1 MIALLLVPAFFT
13 QVKYPIVKSL
23 TLDGLT
29 VRYSVVK
36 DVPRYLG
43 WGCDEP
49 TKKPL
54 ERFGSV
60 KVTYGKETF
69 PLATSAYS
77 DLFWMHEVRIRKAK
91 EYVVVWMNGGDAD
104 SGYECEW
111 FFKKG
116 QLLKRRVSSSEFP
129 ENFWE
134 ETKYVNIRPNN

>member
-1 MIALLLVPAFFT
+1 MIALLLVQAVFT

-23 TLDGLT
+23 TMDGLT
-29 VRYSVVK
+29 VRYSIVK
-36 DVPRYLG
+36 DVPRHPG

-49 TKKPL
+49 TKKSL

-60 KVTYGKETF
+60 KVTYAKETHWM
-69 PLATSAYS
+69 AASAYS
-77 DLFWMHEVRIRKAK
+77 DLFWMHQVTIRK
-91 EYVVVWMNGGDAD
+91 EEPYLVVLIHGGDAAV
-104 SGYECEW
+104 GYECEW

-116 QLLKRRVSSSEFP
+116 QLVKRRVRDSEFP

>member
-1 MIALLLVPAFFT
+1 MIALLLAQTVISQT
-13 QVKYPIVKSL
+13 KYPIVKSL

-29 VRYSVVK
+29 IRYSIVK
-36 DVPRYLG
+36 DVPRYPG

-60 KVTYGKETF
+60 KVTYAKETS
-69 PLATSAYS
+69 PLAASAYA
-77 DLFWMHEVRIRKAK
+77 DLYWMHEVRIRKAK
-91 EYVVVWMNGGDAD
+91 EFVVVWIHGGDAD

-111 FFKKG
+111 IFRKG
-116 QLLKRRVSSSEFP
+116 QLVKRRVRASEFP
-129 ENFWE
+129 DNFWE